1 MSLVVAKF
9 GGTSV
14 ASPERIQNVAKRL
27 IQKKE
32 EGNQVVAVVS
42 AMGKTT
48 DELLDLAN
56 AVNTIPTKREMDMLL
71 STGEQVSMA
80 LLAMAIQ
87 ALGHEAMSFTG
98 WQAGIVTDDEFSSAK
113 IEIVQ
118 ADRIREELERGAIV
132 VVAGFQGLTH
142 DGDITTLGRGG
153 SDTTAVALA
162 SGLDADVCEI
172 YSDVDGIYTA
182 DPRVAPHARKLD
194 VVSYDDMLELSREG
208 AGVLQSRAVEF
219 ARKYKVVIHSRS
231 AFSDE
236 PGTIVKEV
244 APNMEHAIITGIAHD
259 TSEMKVTIRGLA
271 DEAGMAARVFALL
284 ASNRVS
290 VDMIIQNA
298 TSGGNANISFT
309 FPGSQRDL
317 ALAAVDEIA
326 KELNASEVFVDENIA
341 KVSLVGTGM
350 KSSPGVAARA
360 FKALADNKV
369 NILMISTS
377 PIRISVVVDGDQV
390 ETAVQCLHT
399 EFGLDSDSIFEE
411 TQLSAEEIAAKMNK
425 GR

>member
-1 MSLVVAKF
+1 ML
-9 GGTSV
+9 
-14 ASPERIQNVAKRL
+14 QNCL

-182 DPRVAPHARKLD
+182 DPRVPLK
-194 VVSYDDMLELSREG
+194 
-208 AGVLQSRAVEF
+208 RASSMWF
-219 ARKYKVVIHSRS
+219 PTMICSSFRAKVQESCSH
-231 AFSDE
+231 
-236 PGTIVKEV
+236 
-244 APNMEHAIITGIAHD
+244 
-259 TSEMKVTIRGLA
+259 
-271 DEAGMAARVFALL
+271 ALL
-284 ASNRVS
+284 NSRVNTRWS
-290 VDMIIQNA
+290 
-298 TSGGNANISFT
+298 SF
-309 FPGSQRDL
+309 P
-317 ALAAVDEIA
+317 
-326 KELNASEVFVDENIA
+326 
-341 KVSLVGTGM
+341 
-350 KSSPGVAARA
+350 
-360 FKALADNKV
+360 
-369 NILMISTS
+369 
-377 PIRISVVVDGDQV
+377 
-390 ETAVQCLHT
+390 
-399 EFGLDSDSIFEE
+399 FGI
-411 TQLSAEEIAAKMNK
+411 
-425 GR
+425 

>member
-14 ASPERIQNVAKRL
+14 ASPERIQKVADRL
-27 IQKKE
+27 IKKKE
-32 EGNQVVAVVS
+32 SGDKVVAVVS

-48 DELLDLAN
+48 DELVGLAA
-56 AVNTIPTKREMDMLL
+56 AVNDRPTKREMDMLL

-80 LLAMAIQ
+80 LLAMALQ
-87 ALGHEAMSFTG
+87 ARGHEATSFTG
-98 WQAGIVTDDEFSSAK
+98 WQAGIVTDSEFSSAK
-113 IEIVQ
+113 IEIIN
-118 ADRIREELERGAIV
+118 ANRIIEELDRGAIV

-142 DGDITTLGRGG
+142 EGDITTLGRGG

-162 SGLDADVCEI
+162 AGIDADVCEI
-172 YSDVDGIYTA
+172 FSDVDGVYTA
-182 DPRVAPHARKLD
+182 DPRVVPRARKLD
-194 VVSYDDMLELSREG
+194 YIDYDDMLELSSEG

-219 ARKYKVVIHSRS
+219 ARKYGVVIHARS
-231 AFSDE
+231 VFTDE
-236 PGTIVKEV
+236 AGTFVKEV
-244 APNMEHAIITGIAHD
+244 APTMEQATITGIAHD

-271 DEAGMAARVFALL
+271 DEAGMAARVFSAL
-284 ASNRVS
+284 ASNKVS

-298 TSGGNANISFT
+298 SNDGMANISFT

-317 ALAAVDEIA
+317 VMKTVDELA
-326 KELNASEVFVDENIA
+326 KELNPSDVLVDENIA

-360 FKALADNKV
+360 FKALAENKV
-369 NILMISTS
+369 NIVMISTS
-377 PIRISVVVDGDQV
+377 PIRLSVVVDGDQV
-390 ETAVQCLHT
+390 QEAVQCLHT

>member
-14 ASPERIQNVAKRL
+14 ASPERIQKVADRL
-27 IQKKE
+27 IKKKE
-32 EGNQVVAVVS
+32 SGDKVVAVVS

-48 DELLDLAN
+48 DELVGLAA
-56 AVNTIPTKREMDMLL
+56 AVNESPTKREMDMLL

-80 LLAMAIQ
+80 LLAMALQ
-87 ALGHEAMSFTG
+87 ARGHEATSFTG
-98 WQAGIVTDDEFSSAK
+98 WQAGIVTDSEFSSAK
-113 IEIVQ
+113 IEIIN
-118 ADRIREELERGAIV
+118 ANRIIEELDRGAIV

-142 DGDITTLGRGG
+142 EGDITTLGRGG

-162 SGLDADVCEI
+162 AGIDADVCEI
-172 YSDVDGIYTA
+172 FSDVDGVYTA
-182 DPRVAPHARKLD
+182 DPRVVPRARKLD
-194 VVSYDDMLELSREG
+194 YIDYDDMLELSSEG

-219 ARKYKVVIHSRS
+219 ARKYGVVIHARS
-231 AFSDE
+231 VFTDE
-236 PGTIVKEV
+236 AGTFVKEV
-244 APNMEHAIITGIAHD
+244 APTMEQATITGIAHD

-271 DEAGMAARVFALL
+271 DEAGMAARVFSTL
-284 ASNRVS
+284 ASNKVS

-298 TSGGNANISFT
+298 SNDGMANISFT

-317 ALAAVDEIA
+317 VMKTVDELA
-326 KELNASEVFVDENIA
+326 KELNPSDVLVDENIA

-360 FKALADNKV
+360 FKALAENKV
-369 NILMISTS
+369 NIVMISTS
-377 PIRISVVVDGDQV
+377 PIRLSVVVDGDQV
-390 ETAVQCLHT
+390 QEAVQCLHT

>member
-153 SDTTAVALA
+153 SD
-162 SGLDADVCEI
+162 
-172 YSDVDGIYTA
+172 YTA
-182 DPRVAPHARKLD
+182 
-194 VVSYDDMLELSREG
+194 
-208 AGVLQSRAVEF
+208 AGCV
-219 ARKYKVVIHSRS
+219 
-231 AFSDE
+231 
-236 PGTIVKEV
+236 
-244 APNMEHAIITGIAHD
+244 
-259 TSEMKVTIRGLA
+259 
-271 DEAGMAARVFALL
+271 
-284 ASNRVS
+284 
-290 VDMIIQNA
+290 
-298 TSGGNANISFT
+298 
-309 FPGSQRDL
+309 RDL
-317 ALAAVDEIA
+317 FGRRRHLYGRPARC
-326 KELNASEVFVDENIA
+326 
-341 KVSLVGTGM
+341 
-350 KSSPGVAARA
+350 SPCAQARCG
-360 FKALADNKV
+360 FL
-369 NILMISTS
+369 
-377 PIRISVVVDGDQV
+377 R
-390 ETAVQCLHT
+390 
-399 EFGLDSDSIFEE
+399 
-411 TQLSAEEIAAKMNK
+411 
-425 GR
+425 